1 LTRTGQGLYTRL
13 ARGNAIAMGIGL
25 SQNVLLTTIPRY
37 KYLFAGPAVLTDFD
51 TFIDNDTGENR
62 RFLSV
67 F

>member
-1 LTRTGQGLYTRL
+1 
-13 ARGNAIAMGIGL
+13 MGIGL